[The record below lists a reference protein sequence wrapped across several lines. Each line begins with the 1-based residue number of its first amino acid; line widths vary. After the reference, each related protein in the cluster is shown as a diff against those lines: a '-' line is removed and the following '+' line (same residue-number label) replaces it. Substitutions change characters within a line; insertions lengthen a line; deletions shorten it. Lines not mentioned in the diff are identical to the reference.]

1 MKNLSLFTLALF
13 SILLFTSCGGGSSTG
28 PTYENESGQNNGG
41 SGSGSGD
48 GSGSGS
54 GDGSG
59 SGSGDGSGS
68 GNGGATYNYSVTIVS
83 TNSGN
88 KYAIDGTLSASLN
101 LDVGS
106 TYIFTTNGGGHPFRL
121 SSTQDGTHGGGS
133 SLSDGVSINGSV
145 LTFVVPS
152 SLSGNTLHYF
162 CTLHAGMGGG
172 TLTIN

>member
-41 SGSGSGD
+41 SGS
-48 GSGSGS
+48 
-54 GDGSG
+54 GSG